1 MTFKGPCYLALS
13 ILCSVLPKIPF
24 QLLSTQL
31 AQSLFVK
38 RKPELNIA
46 GKRWTGEG
54 GRRTRTCWCKAYNYP
69 KVIWVCYIICLNL
82 LPSKQS
88 FALSMMLLGLDS
100 VDLGFQ
106 DHHCNSLHGWYPRY
120 SLLRKLRSTL
130 KKLCITLNI
139 LLLILG

>member
-54 GRRTRTCWCKAYNYP
+54 GGAQEHVDAKYTTIP
-69 KVIWVCYIICLNL
+69 KLFGYAI
-82 LPSKQS
+82 
-88 FALSMMLLGLDS
+88 
-100 VDLGFQ
+100 
-106 DHHCNSLHGWYPRY
+106 
-120 SLLRKLRSTL
+120 
-130 KKLCITLNI
+130 
-139 LLLILG
+139 